1 MQEFLSLRKQILDNT
16 FSRLNDMQRSAVY
29 KVDGPVLILAGAGSG
44 KTTVLV
50 NRIAN
55 MIRFGNAYNS
65 DRATTIIGKEELS
78 LLRRVA
84 ADDKSLSE
92 EEKNLA
98 YELIAVSPI
107 NPWNILCITF
117 TNKAANELKER
128 LTLMLSEKGGEVNA
142 GTFHSSCVR
151 ILRRDIEK
159 IGYQKNFTIYDT
171 DDSKRVIKEC
181 LNTLSLDEKRF
192 PAKQMLSEISRA
204 KDKLQS
210 PEQYGAEGMSDFYRQ
225 SIYRVYS
232 LYQQRLKSAN
242 AVDFDDIISLT
253 VRLFEESPET
263 LEYYRRR
270 YRYIMVDEYQDTNMA
285 QYRLVSLLAGE
296 HKNLCVVGD
305 DDQSIYR
312 FRGATI
318 ENILNFENQFDNA
331 TVIRLEQNYRSTQN
345 ILDAANAIIKNNTER
360 KGKNLWTSAGSG
372 EKIVQFRCDDER
384 GEAEFVTNRI
394 LDHVADGGKY
404 SDCAILYRTNSQSNN
419 FERSFVKSGVPYRII
434 GGHRFYDRMEIKD
447 IVSYLSVINNP
458 NDELRLERIIN
469 QPKRGIGES
478 SIAAAKEI
486 SQTLGQSLFETI
498 CNADQYAPLK
508 RSANAMCA
516 FGKMMRH
523 LSDKAESCPD
533 LGEFVCDVIKM
544 SGYDAYLNTL
554 GDEGLTRA
562 DNVQELV
569 NTLARFSEENP
580 DATLSDY
587 LEEVALLSD
596 IDNYDA
602 DADTVVMMTVH
613 SAKGLE
619 FDRVFLV
626 GMEDGI
632 FPGIQS
638 LNDRGEMEEERR
650 LAYVGVTRARKKLYL
665 TGCACRMMYGRTQRN
680 MPSRFIREIPDSFKE
695 IIDHCYSESPSE
707 DFGFFGRSY
716 GTGSA
721 SGSSFTSS
729 FAGSAQKRADNTFDS
744 FSKNRSRPTFKT
756 AAVST
761 PPPTATTLDYK
772 VGDTVT
778 HRVFGEGLVVAMTPM
793 ANDTLIEVSFD
804 KVGTKKIMANFAKLK
819 KK

>member
-1 MQEFLSLRKQILDNT
+1 MQEFLTLRKQILDNT
-16 FSRLNDMQRSAVY
+16 FSKLNDMQKSAVY

-65 DRATTIIGKEELS
+65 SDVGTIIGEDELS
-78 LLRRVA
+78 LLRRA
-84 ADDKSLSE
+84 AEDIDNLSD
-92 EEKNLA
+92 EEKERV
-98 YELIAVSPI
+98 YELLAVNPI
-107 NPWNILCITF
+107 NPWNILTITF
-117 TNKAANELKER
+117 TNKAAGELKER
-128 LTLMLSEKGGEVNA
+128 LEKMLGEKGTEVNA
-142 GTFHSSCVR
+142 GTFHSACVR

-171 DDSKRVIKEC
+171 DDSKRVVKEC
-181 LNTLSLDEKRF
+181 LNSLSLDEKRF
-192 PAKQMLSEISRA
+192 PVKQMLSEISRA

-210 PEQYGAEGMSDFYRQ
+210 PKEYGAEGMGDFYRQ
-225 SIYRVYS
+225 SVFRVYS
-232 LYQQRLKSAN
+232 LYQQRLKNAN
-242 AVDFDDIISLT
+242 AVDFDDIILLT
-253 VRLFEESPET
+253 VRLFKECPEV
-263 LEYYRRR
+263 LEFYRHR

-285 QYRLVSLLAGE
+285 QYELVSLLSGE
-296 HKNLCVVGD
+296 HQNLCVVGD
-305 DDQSIYR
+305 DDQSIYK

-318 ENILNFENQFDNA
+318 ENILNFENQFENA
-331 TVIRLEQNYRSTQN
+331 YVIRLEQNYRSTQN
-345 ILDAANAIIKNNTER
+345 ILDAANSIIKNNTER
-360 KGKNLWTSAGSG
+360 KGKNLWTSAGAG
-372 EKIVQFRCDDER
+372 EKIVQYRCDDER
-384 GEAEFVTNRI
+384 GEADFVTNEI
-394 LDHVADGGKY
+394 LDYAAQGGKY
-404 SDCAILYRTNSQSNN
+404 GDCAILYRTNSQSNN

-434 GGHRFYDRMEIKD
+434 GGHRFYERMEIKD

-469 QPKRGIGES
+469 QPKRGIGDS
-478 SIAAAKEI
+478 SIAAAREI
-486 SQTLGQSLFETI
+486 SEALGQSLFETI
-498 CNADQYAPLK
+498 CNADQYAALR

-516 FGKMMRH
+516 FGKMILK
-523 LSDKAESCPD
+523 LSDKAAECVE

-544 SGYDAYLNTL
+544 SGYDSYLTSL

-569 NTLARFSEENP
+569 NTLTRFSEENP
-580 DATLSDY
+580 ESTLSDY

-602 DADTVVMMTVH
+602 DADAVVLMTVH

-632 FPGIQS
+632 FPGVMS

-665 TGCACRMMYGRTQRN
+665 TGCAQRMMYGRTQRN
-680 MPSRFIREIPDSFKE
+680 MTSRFVREIPDSYKE
-695 IIDHCYSESPSE
+695 IIDRCYTESFSDDI
-707 DFGFFGRSY
+707 DFSGGFGGY
-716 GTGSA
+716 
-721 SGSSFTSS
+721 
-729 FAGSAQKRADNTFDS
+729 QKRLENTYDS

-756 AAVST
+756 AAVSST
-761 PPPTATTLDYK
+761 PTAAAVLDYK
-772 VGDTVT
+772 VGDTVS
-778 HRVFGEGLVVAMTPM
+778 HRVFGQGLVVSMTPM

-819 KK
+819 KM

>member
-1 MQEFLSLRKQILDNT
+1 MQEFLNLRRQILDHT
-16 FSRLNDMQRSAVY
+16 FSRLNDMQKSAVY
-29 KVDGPVLILAGAGSG
+29 RVNGPVLILAGAGSG

-55 MIRFGNAYNS
+55 MIRFGNAYHS
-65 DRATTIIGKEELS
+65 DKAATLIGDEELS

-84 ADDKSLSE
+84 AADESLSAEEKSLADE
-92 EEKNLA
+92 I
-98 YELIAVSPI
+98 IAVDPI
-107 NPWNILCITF
+107 KPWNILTITF

-128 LTLMLSEKGGEVNA
+128 LVSMLGEKGSEVNA
-142 GTFHSSCVR
+142 GTFHSACVR

-171 DDSKRVIKEC
+171 DDSKRVIKDC
-181 LNTLSLDEKRF
+181 LHSLSLDEKRF
-192 PAKQMLSEISRA
+192 PVKQMLSEISHA

-210 PEQYGAEGMSDFYRQ
+210 PKQYGCEGMGDYYRQ
-225 SIYRVYS
+225 SVFRVYS
-232 LYQQRLKSAN
+232 LYQQRLKNAN
-242 AVDFDDIISLT
+242 AVDFDDIILLT

-270 YRYIMVDEYQDTNMA
+270 YRYVMVDEYQDTNMA

-318 ENILNFENQFDNA
+318 ENILNFENQFENA
-331 TVIRLEQNYRSTQN
+331 QVIRLEQNYRSTQN

-360 KGKNLWTSAGSG
+360 KGKNLWTAAGSG

-394 LDHVADGGKY
+394 LDHIAAGGNY

-419 FERSFVKSGVPYRII
+419 FERNFVKSGVPYRII

-447 IVSYLSVINNP
+447 IVSYLCVINNP
-458 NDELRLERIIN
+458 NDELRLERILN
-469 QPKRGIGES
+469 QPKRGIGDS
-478 SIAAAKEI
+478 SVATAKQIAA
-486 SQTLGQSLFETI
+486 TLGQSLFETV
-498 CNADQYAPLK
+498 CNADQYAALK
-508 RSANAMCA
+508 RSAGAMCA
-516 FGKMMRH
+516 FGKMMRA
-523 LSDKAESCPD
+523 LSDKAEELSD
-533 LGEFVCDVIKM
+533 LGEFVCEVIKQ
-544 SGYDAYLNTL
+544 SGYDAYLNSL
-554 GDEGLTRA
+554 GDEGHTRA

-580 DATLSDY
+580 EATLSDY

-602 DADTVVMMTVH
+602 DADTVVLMTVH

-632 FPGIQS
+632 FPGIMS
-638 LNDRGEMEEERR
+638 LNDRSEMEEERR

-680 MPSRFIREIPDSFKE
+680 MPSRFIREIPNSYKE
-695 IIDHCYSESPSE
+695 IIDHCFMESSSE
-707 DFGFFGRSY
+707 DFGFSERSY
-716 GTGSA
+716 KSSSNSSYTGWSN
-721 SGSSFTSS
+721 SSLPHSS
-729 FAGSAQKRADNTFDS
+729 EGVSDS
-744 FSKNRSRPTFKT
+744 FFKNRSRPTFKT
-756 AAVST
+756 SIAAST
-761 PPPTATTLDYK
+761 APPAQTPDYK

-778 HRVFGEGLVVAMTPM
+778 HRVFGDGLIVSMTPM
-793 ANDTLIEVSFD
+793 ANDMLVEVSFD

>member
-1 MQEFLSLRKQILDNT
+1 MQEFLKLRKKILDNT
-16 FSRLNDMQRSAVY
+16 FSKLNDMQKSAVY

-44 KTTVLV
+44 KTTVIV

-65 DRATTIIGKEELS
+65 TQAGTIIGEEELS
-78 LLRRVA
+78 LLRRA
-84 ADDKSLSE
+84 AENE
-92 EEKNLA
+92 EELSDEKKQRVYEILA
-98 YELIAVSPI
+98 VNPV
-107 NPWNILCITF
+107 NPWNILTITF
-117 TNKAANELKER
+117 TNKAAGELKER
-128 LTLMLSEKGGEVNA
+128 LALMLGEKGSEVNA
-142 GTFHSSCVR
+142 GTFHSACVR

-171 DDSKRVIKEC
+171 DDSKRVIKDC
-181 LNTLSLDEKRF
+181 LHALSLDEKCF
-192 PAKQMLSEISRA
+192 PVKQLLSEISRA

-210 PEQYGAEGMSDFYRQ
+210 PKEFAAEGMGDYYRQ
-225 SIYRVYS
+225 SVFRVYS
-232 LYQQRLKSAN
+232 LYQQRLKNAN
-242 AVDFDDIISLT
+242 AVDFDDIILLT
-253 VRLFEESPET
+253 VRLFENCPET

-270 YRYIMVDEYQDTNMA
+270 YRYVMVDEYQDTNMA
-285 QYRLVSLLAGE
+285 QFRLVSLLAGE
-296 HKNLCVVGD
+296 HQNLCVVGD
-305 DDQSIYR
+305 DDQSIYK

-318 ENILNFENQFDNA
+318 ENILNFENQFENA
-331 TVIRLEQNYRSTQN
+331 HVIRLEQNYRSTQN

-360 KGKNLWTSAGSG
+360 KGKNLWTSKGSG

-384 GEAEFVTNRI
+384 GEADFVTNQI
-394 LDHVADGGKY
+394 LDYVADGGKY

-434 GGHRFYDRMEIKD
+434 GGHRFYDRMEVKD
-447 IVSYLSVINNP
+447 IVSYLSVINNS

-469 QPKRGIGES
+469 QPKRGIGDS

-498 CNADQYAPLK
+498 CNADQYAALK

-516 FGKMMRH
+516 FGKMIRH
-523 LSDKAESCPD
+523 LSSKASECPD
-533 LGEFVCDVIKM
+533 LGEFVCDVIKQ
-544 SGYDAYLNTL
+544 SGYDSYLNSL
-554 GDEGLTRA
+554 GDEGIGRA
-562 DNVQELV
+562 DNIQELV
-569 NTLARFSEENP
+569 NTLARYSEENP
-580 DATLSDY
+580 NATLSDY

-602 DADTVVMMTVH
+602 DADTVVLMTVH

-632 FPGIQS
+632 FPGIMS

-650 LAYVGVTRARKKLYL
+650 LAYVGVTRARKKLFL
-665 TGCACRMMYGRTQRN
+665 TGCAHRMMYGRTQRN
-680 MPSRFIREIPDSFKE
+680 MPSRFIREIPDEYKE
-695 IIDHCYSESPSE
+695 IIDRGYTESVS
-707 DFGFFGRSY
+707 DDYDFFGNAS
-716 GTGSA
+716 
-721 SGSSFTSS
+721 SGSSWDSS
-729 FAGSAQKRADNTFDS
+729 FSSSFQKRAENTFDS

-756 AAVST
+756 AAVSSA
-761 PPPTATTLDYK
+761 PSAPTTLDYK
-772 VGDTVT
+772 VGDTVS
-778 HRVFGEGLVVAMTPM
+778 HRVFGQGMVVSMTPM

-819 KK
+819 KM